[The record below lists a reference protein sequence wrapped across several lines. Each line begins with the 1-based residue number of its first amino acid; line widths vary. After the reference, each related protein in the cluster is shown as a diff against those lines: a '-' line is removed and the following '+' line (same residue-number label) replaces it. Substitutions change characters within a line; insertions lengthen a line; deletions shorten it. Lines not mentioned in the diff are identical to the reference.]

1 VTASAP
7 PSSRRRRPAE
17 NGRHLAAASEGASVT
32 IEPRAAADQDTVEEI
47 GRRLTAMLAEK
58 GILINSPQCELGR
71 RASDG
76 ASTTIKA
83 AAVAGQYTV
92 EEIVAMV
99 AKKGIPINSPSA
111 CDAAIGHVAFC
122 YTDSIGTR
130 NQFSAIANRAGK
142 PGRGGANY
150 REYPS
155 FFAVGRALGL
165 HHQTVQR
172 CVERA
177 VVEGPMRRSRSPRQG
192 ADDHA

>member
-1 VTASAP
+1 MTASAP

-92 EEIVAMV
+92 EEIVARL
-99 AKKGIPINSPSA
+99 AKKSTLINSPQCELRRTTS
-111 CDAAIGHVAFC
+111 DGAIVNIEATVTADQDTFEE
-122 YTDSIGTR
+122 IGRRLTAMLAEKGILLNSR
-130 NQFSAIANRAGK
+130 N
-142 PGRGGANY
+142 
-150 REYPS
+150 
-155 FFAVGRALGL
+155 
-165 HHQTVQR
+165 
-172 CVERA
+172 
-177 VVEGPMRRSRSPRQG
+177 RSG
-192 ADDHA
+192 